1 MASLYKKR
9 DVWYLALTINKIR
22 VTKSLR
28 AKDYNVAKSIKPHA
42 ESPLMAEIN
51 GFVIK
56 NENLSFDKLCKR
68 FLLHNHSWSINTY
81 KLIKHILTSH
91 LSGKPLPANPT
102 SKAIHIRHINQ
113 CWKWGVKNNLVQK
126 AKLLPG
132 DTKGE
137 SRLRTFT
144 KEELQLMFSCIT
156 NKKFNQFVQ
165 FAFYSGAKV
174 VIYAL

>member
-28 AKDYNVAKSIKPHA
+28 TKDYNVAKSIKPHA
-42 ESPLMAEIN
+42 ESTLMAEIN

-102 SKAIHIRHINQ
+102 FERAHEGPAQ
-113 CWKWGVKNNLVQK
+113 AW
-126 AKLLPG
+126 A
-132 DTKGE
+132 
-137 SRLRTFT
+137 
-144 KEELQLMFSCIT
+144 
-156 NKKFNQFVQ
+156 
-165 FAFYSGAKV
+165 
-174 VIYAL
+174 

>member
-9 DVWYLALTINKIR
+9 DVWYLALTINKTR

-28 AKDYNVAKSIKPHA
+28 TKDYNVAKSIKPHA
-42 ESPLMAEIN
+42 ESTLIAEIN
-51 GFVIK
+51 GFVTR
-56 NENLSFDKLCKR
+56 NENFSFDELCKR
-68 FLLHNHSWSINTY
+68 FLAFNHGWSINTY

-91 LSGKPLPANPT
+91 LSGKPLPTNTT

-113 CWKWGVKNNLVQK
+113 CWKWGVKNNLVRE

-144 KEELQLMFSCIT
+144 KAVSYTHLTLPT
-156 NKKFNQFVQ
+156 NREV
-165 FAFYSGAKV
+165 
-174 VIYAL
+174 